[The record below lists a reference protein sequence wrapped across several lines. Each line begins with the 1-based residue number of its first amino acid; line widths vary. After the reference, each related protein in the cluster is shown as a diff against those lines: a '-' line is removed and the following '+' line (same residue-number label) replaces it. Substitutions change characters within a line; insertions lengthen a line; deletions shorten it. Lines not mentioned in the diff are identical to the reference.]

1 MQMWQGFSTEVAACG
16 QAGSM
21 DWQDE
26 AGVGRR
32 AQSLTQA
39 LDEVERFPPP
49 EATLQTQH
57 YITEARGE
65 PRDQYQG

>member
-1 MQMWQGFSTEVAACG
+1 
-16 QAGSM
+16 M

-57 YITEARGE
+57 YITEARGKSGNAVW
-65 PRDQYQG
+65 YIIVWHASGWAW

>member
-1 MQMWQGFSTEVAACG
+1 
-16 QAGSM
+16 M

-32 AQSLTQA
+32 AQGLTQA

-49 EATLQTQH
+49 EATLQTQQ
-57 YITEARGE
+57 YITDARGT
-65 PRDQYQG
+65 PVVCALIGLLQPPKCVRV

>member
-1 MQMWQGFSTEVAACG
+1 MLLALYGGTDTLINV

-26 AGVGRR
+26 GGVGRR
-32 AQSLTQA
+32 AQSITQA

-57 YITEARGE
+57 YITEARSASLGL
-65 PRDQYQG
+65 GL